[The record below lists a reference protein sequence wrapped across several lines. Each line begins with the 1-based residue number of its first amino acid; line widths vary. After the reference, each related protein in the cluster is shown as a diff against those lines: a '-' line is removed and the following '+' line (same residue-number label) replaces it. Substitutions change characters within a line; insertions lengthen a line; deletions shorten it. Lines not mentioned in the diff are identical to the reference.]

1 MARSYALRGLIAAVA
16 LGATGAQAQTDLNA
30 GMSPAQL
37 FSANCS
43 ACHRSPQGLS
53 RGRDPSTVA
62 YFLRDHYTTRPA
74 IAAALAGFLASMRGA
89 PPRPPT
95 TSQGSA
101 GAEQVGSA
109 AVPARTPPA
118 RPIEKLAHAT
128 VERLKSFANDADAA
142 KPSGDGAERG
152 VARLQ
157 SYAGAGVAVNSL
169 REAALAA
176 GSRLAHPNAP
186 EQGLR
191 PSRAAAPPAEG
202 SVAKGDTDAPTNAT
216 PAPSSAAPTAVAPD
230 SASLLR
236 GPPPSAATPTP
247 QSNEDGR

>member
-1 MARSYALRGLIAAVA
+1 
-16 LGATGAQAQTDLNA
+16 
-30 GMSPAQL
+30 
-37 FSANCS
+37 
-43 ACHRSPQGLS
+43 LS

-74 IAAALAGFLASMRGA
+74 IAAALAGYLASMRGA
-89 PPRPPT
+89 PPRAPT
-95 TSQGSA
+95 TSQGPA
-101 GAEQVGSA
+101 GAEQAGSA
-109 AVPARTPPA
+109 AVPARTAPA

-128 VERLKSFANDADAA
+128 VERLKSFATDADAA

-176 GSRLAHPNAP
+176 GSRLAHPNTP

-191 PSRAAAPPAEG
+191 PSRAAPPAEG
-202 SVAKGDTDAPTNAT
+202 SVAKGDTDAPTNA
-216 PAPSSAAPTAVAPD
+216 PAPSSAAPTAAPPD
-230 SASLLR
+230 STSLLR